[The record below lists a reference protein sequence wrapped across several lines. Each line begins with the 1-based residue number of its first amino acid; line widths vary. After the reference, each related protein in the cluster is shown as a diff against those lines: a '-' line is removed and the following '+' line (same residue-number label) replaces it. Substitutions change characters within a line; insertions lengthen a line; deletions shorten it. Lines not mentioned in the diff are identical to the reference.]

1 MTPIVVRTEDVRAA
15 IIAARGLNVMLDSDL
30 ARLYQVQTSALV
42 RAMKRNQDRFPN
54 DFAFQLT
61 REEWDDLLC
70 QTGISSS
77 YGGRRTPP
85 FVFTEQGVAMLSG
98 VLRSERAVAV
108 NVAIM
113 RAFVAMRHEL
123 SGQLELARSRADV
136 RGEVQGRLLRFASAP
151 RAAPALGEGDRICRR
166 AQAEAVRASRSHR
179 SPGRE
184 ISVTPW
190 YSHTEYGYSL
200 REVATHLGC
209 SVTTVHRRV
218 RAGGGGGWACLHWLR
233 AERRQ
238 PDPVTPPCELCRCP
252 RLMTGIDWF

>member
-61 REEWDDLLC
+61 REEWGDLLC

-123 SGQLELARSRADV
+123 SGQLELARKLDKV
-136 RGEVQGRLLRFASAP
+136 EQ
-151 RAAPALGEGDRICRR
+151 ALGALERTSEEKFR
-166 AQAEAVRASRSHR
+166 AVFSA
-179 SPGRE
+179 
-184 ISVTPW
+184 
-190 YSHTEYGYSL
+190 
-200 REVATHLGC
+200 
-209 SVTTVHRRV
+209 
-218 RAGGGGGWACLHWLR
+218 LR
-233 AERRQ
+233 ALLAQPQPSGKAIGFAAEFKPKPLERL
-238 PDPVTPPCELCRCP
+238 DPID
-252 RLMTGIDWF
+252 RLDERSL

>member
-123 SGQLELARSRADV
+123 SGQLELARKLDKVEQALGALERTSEEKFRAV
-136 RGEVQGRLLRFASAP
+136 FSALRALLTQPQPSGKAIGFAAEFKPKPLAWIHRFA
-151 RAAPALGEGDRICRR
+151 
-166 AQAEAVRASRSHR
+166 
-179 SPGRE
+179 
-184 ISVTPW
+184 
-190 YSHTEYGYSL
+190 
-200 REVATHLGC
+200 
-209 SVTTVHRRV
+209 
-218 RAGGGGGWACLHWLR
+218 
-233 AERRQ
+233 
-238 PDPVTPPCELCRCP
+238 
-252 RLMTGIDWF
+252 